1 MTALEKLDARWQA
14 GGRICVGLD
23 SDFELLPEMFQGNG
37 EYSGIRSFNTAIVHH
52 TMNLV
57 LAYKLNLADYIEHGP
72 SGLHALIDTFTLI
85 RREAPDVLTILDCKF
100 GDALANKNAKYAK
113 FAFEQCRADAM
124 TAQVYAGGDAAE
136 GFTHYTDKLTFF
148 LCKTSNDGSGE
159 FQDVEI
165 KRGDVQF
172 SFKDINR
179 PLRLYEDVAIS
190 ISALWNRNENC
201 GLVVGA
207 TYPEQMKEIRSM
219 AGDMPILSP
228 GIGEQGGDFEATIRA
243 GFIPKLGR
251 LLTHEGSSLIFTP
264 YNKHGQK
271 HEDPMTF
278 AKAARQKLL
287 DRTAEYN
294 SILELEAA

>member
-136 GFTHYTDKLTFF
+136 GFTRYTDKLTFF
-148 LCKTSNDGSGE
+148 LCKTSNPGSGE
-159 FQDVEI
+159 FQNLPILFNGRVTA
-165 KRGDVQF
+165 
-172 SFKDINR
+172 
-179 PLRLYEDVAIS
+179 PLYQVVADRVS
-190 ISALWNRNENC
+190 TLWNNGSC
-201 GLVVGA
+201 GLVIGA
-207 TYPEQMKEIRSM
+207 TNPADMNEVRVII
-219 AGDMPILSP
+219 GDMPVLAP
-228 GIGEQGGDFEATIRA
+228 GIGKQAGDFAATVRA
-243 GFIPKLGR
+243 GAIRNKGR
-251 LLTHEGSSLIFTP
+251 LLINESRSIIFASYDKHEQ
-264 YNKHGQK
+264 KHG
-271 HEDPMTF
+271 DPMTF